1 MSTEDPTREG
11 TGDREVS
18 SDEALTGSAQA
29 LDRRH
34 LPSLGEYRILGL
46 IGEGGMGAVYKAEQ
60 RHPRRIV
67 ALKVIRAGVATPQ
80 LLRRFEQE
88 TEALGRLRHPGIA
101 PIFEAGTADAG
112 YGPQPYFAMELID
125 GPSLTEYARARKL
138 STRERLELMAKV
150 CDAVHHAH
158 QRGII
163 HRDLKPGNILVDES
177 GQPKIL
183 DFGVARVTD
192 SDNRATR
199 ETDMGQLIGTLAYM
213 SPEQVLADPLEL
225 DTRSDVYALGVILYE
240 LLSGRLPYDV
250 SRKLLHQAVQA
261 IQEEEPTALSS
272 VNRVYRGDVE
282 TIVAKALEKDKT
294 RRYASAADLAADIRR
309 HLGDEPILARPATTF
324 YQVRKFAR
332 RHKAL
337 VSGVAAVF
345 VVLVLGIAVSA
356 WQAVRATRAEQAA
369 RQAEAITRDERDRAT
384 AAEQAASR
392 ERDRAIEAE
401 VQATTERNRAIE
413 AEVQAT
419 TERNRAIE
427 AEAQATAERNRALDE
442 QQRAD
447 REAAMATSINQFLQ
461 FDLLAQASAEG
472 QAAGSK
478 PDPDIRVRTVL
489 DRAAARIG
497 EKFSE
502 TPEVRASVEST
513 IGKTYEGLGLYPE
526 AERHFTNALELTRQ
540 LAGPDDL
547 ETLRLSRELGGLYR
561 AQGKL
566 AEAET
571 LLDATVRI
579 HRRVNGVRDPE
590 TLAATEALSTVLA
603 QQGKFAQAEPLMKD
617 ALATARQV
625 FGADHPTTIRMTTGL
640 AGVYF
645 RQGKSDEAEP
655 LLKSALEA
663 RRRTLG
669 ADHPTTVGLV
679 NNLAVLYH
687 NQRRFGDAEPLML
700 EVLDARR
707 RAFGDEH
714 IETLNAMNN
723 LGAVYAGLGKD
734 DEAEP
739 LYAQALDGTRKAM
752 GSEHPRTLS
761 FVHNMGAYLMGR
773 RKHSEADVLLT
784 EAWKGRTEQLGPE
797 HADTMS
803 TAVFLAE
810 NHIRLGRA
818 AEAEA
823 LFTQTYEGRRKALGA
838 AHPDTASAAAGLA
851 IVYFRRADYAE
862 AERRARE
869 ALGILAEK
877 FAGQFRTHRAE
888 ALLGLSLCAQRRF
901 DEGEPALLA
910 GFHGMRARAASS
922 RERLD
927 MDDLLEQAIRM
938 YAEAG
943 QPEKADEWRRW
954 RIN

>member
-1 MSTEDPTREG
+1 MSTEDPIRDG
-11 TGDREVS
+11 TGDGEVPS
-18 SDEALTGSAQA
+18 GEAVTGSFQA
-29 LDRRH
+29 LDRR
-34 LPSLGEYRILGL
+34 LLQSLGDYRILNV
-46 IGEGGMGAVYKAEQ
+46 IGEGGMGVVYKAEQ

-67 ALKVIRAGVATPQ
+67 ALKVIRAGLATPQ

-101 PIFEAGTADAG
+101 PIYEAGTADAG
-112 YGPQPYFAMELID
+112 FGPQPYFAMELID

-213 SPEQVLADPLEL
+213 SPEQILADPLEL

-240 LLSGRLPYDV
+240 LLSGRLPHDV

-294 RRYASAADLAADIRR
+294 RRYASAADFAADIRR
-309 HLGDEPILARPATTF
+309 HLDDEPILARPATTF

-345 VVLVLGIAVSA
+345 VVLVLGIAVST

-369 RQAEAITRDERDRAT
+369 RQAEAITREERDRAT

-392 ERDRAIEAE
+392 ERDRALEAE

-419 TERNRAIE
+419 
-427 AEAQATAERNRALDE
+427 AERTRALEE

-461 FDLLAQASAEG
+461 VDLLAQASAEG
-472 QAAGSK
+472 QATGSK

-489 DRAAARIG
+489 DRAAAQIG

-502 TPEVRASVEST
+502 SPEVRASIEST

-526 AERHFTNALELTRQ
+526 AARHFSNALELTRR

-561 AQGKL
+561 AQGKF

-571 LLDATVRI
+571 LLEATVRA
-579 HRRVNGVRDPE
+579 HRRLNRTRDPE
-590 TLAATEALSTVLA
+590 ALAATEALGNVLA

-655 LLKSALEA
+655 LLKSALEVQ
-663 RRRTLG
+663 RRTLG
-669 ADHPTTVGLV
+669 VDHPTTVGLV
-679 NNLAVLYH
+679 NNLGVLY
-687 NQRRFGDAEPLML
+687 NSQRRFAEAEPLMRA
-700 EVLDARR
+700 VLDARR
-707 RAFGDEH
+707 SAFGDEH

-752 GSEHPRTLS
+752 GPEHPRTLS

-784 EAWKGRTEQLGPE
+784 EAWKGRTGQLGPE
-797 HADTMS
+797 HADTMR
-803 TAVFLAE
+803 TAVILAE
-810 NHIRLGRA
+810 NHLRLGRV
-818 AEAEA
+818 AEAEP
-823 LFTQTYEGRRKALGA
+823 LLTQAYEGRRKALGA

-851 IVYFRRADYAE
+851 AVHFMRADYVE
-862 AERRARE
+862 AESRARE
-869 ALGILAEK
+869 AIGILAEK
-877 FAGQFRTHRAE
+877 FAGQFPTHRAE

-901 DEGEPALLA
+901 DEGERALLA
-910 GFHGMRARAASS
+910 GFQGMRATAASS
-922 RERLD
+922 RERLALD
-927 MDDLLEQAIRM
+927 EILEQAIRM
-938 YAEAG
+938 YTEAG
-943 QPEKADEWRRW
+943 QPEKADEWRR
-954 RIN
+954 RRTD

>member
-1 MSTEDPTREG
+1 MNTEDPTREG
-11 TGDREVS
+11 TGDREAS

-29 LDRRH
+29 LDRRY

-294 RRYASAADLAADIRR
+294 RRYASAADLAADLRR
-309 HLGDEPILARPATTF
+309 HLGDEPILARPATTL

-332 RHKAL
+332 RHKGL
-337 VSGVAAVF
+337 VSGVGAIF

-413 AEVQAT
+413 AEV
-419 TERNRAIE
+419 R
-427 AEAQATAERNRALDE
+427 ATAERNRALEE

-502 TPEVRASVEST
+502 TPEVRASIEST

-526 AERHFTNALELTRQ
+526 AERHFTNALELNRR

-571 LLDATVRI
+571 LLDATVRA
-579 HRRVNGVRDPE
+579 HRRLNRTRDPE
-590 TLAATEALSTVLA
+590 ALAATEALGNVLA

-617 ALATARQV
+617 ALATARQLY
-625 FGADHPTTIRMTTGL
+625 GPDDATTIRMTTGL

-655 LLKSALEA
+655 LLTAALDA

-669 ADHPTTVGLV
+669 AEHPTTVGLV
-679 NNLAVLYH
+679 NNLGVLY
-687 NQRRFGDAEPLML
+687 NSQRRFAEAEPLMRA
-700 EVLDARR
+700 VLDARR
-707 RAFGDEH
+707 SAFGDEH

-723 LGAVYAGLGKD
+723 LGTVYAGLGKD

-752 GSEHPRTLS
+752 GPEHPRTLT
-761 FVHNMGAYLMGR
+761 FVHNMGAYLMGQ
-773 RKHSEADVLLT
+773 RKPSEADVLLT
-784 EAWKGRTEQLGPE
+784 EAWKGRTGQLGPE
-797 HADTMS
+797 HADTMN
-803 TAVFLAE
+803 TAVLLAE
-810 NHIRLGRA
+810 NSLRLGRA

-823 LFTQTYEGRRKALGA
+823 LLTQTYEGRRKALGA

-851 IVYFRRADYAE
+851 IVHFMRANYVE

-869 ALGILAEK
+869 AAGILAEK
-877 FAGQFRTHRAE
+877 FAGQFRTHRAG

-901 DEGEPALLA
+901 DEGERWLLD
-910 GFHGMRARAASS
+910 GFQGMRATAASS
-922 RERLD
+922 RERLALD
-927 MDDLLEQAIRM
+927 EILEQAIRM
-938 YAEAG
+938 YTEAG
-943 QPEKADEWRRW
+943 QPEKADEWRR
-954 RIN
+954 RRTE